1 MTEPLKL
8 RVVFASSCII
18 LLVVL
23 AVQEPARSQSGAS
36 EAPAGFDNQTNGH
49 VSQAVFDQFREE
61 FEEIEEDDEGLGPT
75 FNGASCVEC
84 HLSPV
89 VGGVSEVLELRAGSL
104 DNRGRFQEH
113 PGGSLV
119 QSLAV
124 DPAIQEQVRP
134 GEDTTFRSTI
144 GTLGDGFI
152 EAIPDEAILAIANSQ
167 PAGVRGLAVLVPVLE
182 ANGALR
188 VGRFGWKGQ
197 HASLESFSADAYIN
211 EMGITSP
218 LQPDENTSDGRSV
231 KRFDEAPDPEND
243 GDDVLAFA
251 EFMRATKVPP
261 RDDTPSQRQKVER
274 GAQVFASVGCSQCH
288 VATFVTAPAGTVI
301 NGGALTVS
309 QALGNK
315 IIHPYS
321 DFLLHDIGTSDP
333 IVQNGGATSYNKVRT
348 PALWGLR
355 TRTRLMHDGQS
366 VIITDAIARHGGQ
379 AAGSRATL
387 AARPGRDQED
397 LLAFLGSL

>member
-1 MTEPLKL
+1 MTQPLNL
-8 RVVFASSCII
+8 RGVVASICI
-18 LLVVL
+18 LLLAVL
-23 AVQEPARSQSGAS
+23 AVQEPAESQGGAT

-49 VSQAVFDQFREE
+49 VSQAVFDEFREE
-61 FEEIEEDDEGLGPT
+61 FEEIEDDDEGLGPT

-84 HLSPV
+84 HFAPV

-104 DNRGRFQEH
+104 DNRGRFREH

-119 QSLAV
+119 QSRAI
-124 DPAIQEQVRP
+124 DPAIQEQVLP
-134 GEDTTFRSTI
+134 GEETTFRSTI
-144 GTLGDGFI
+144 STLGDGFI

-167 PAGVRGLAVLVPVLE
+167 PAGVRGLPVLVPVLE
-182 ANGALR
+182 GNGALR

-197 HASLESFSADAYIN
+197 HASLASFSADAYMN

-218 LQPDENTSDGRSV
+218 LQPEENTSDGKSI
-231 KRFDEAPDPEND
+231 KKYDEAPDPEDD
-243 GDDVLAFA
+243 GDGIVAFA
-251 EFMRATKVPP
+251 ELMRATKVPP
-261 RDDTPSQRQKVER
+261 RDDKPSQRQAAER
-274 GAQVFASVGCSQCH
+274 GAQVFASVGCAQCH

-301 NGGALTVS
+301 NGGAFTVS

-333 IVQNGGATSYNKVRT
+333 IVQNGGATTYNKVRT

-355 TRTRLMHDGQS
+355 TRTLLMHDGQS
-366 VIITDAIARHGGQ
+366 LIVDDAIARHGGQ
-379 AAGSRATL
+379 AAGSRAAL
-387 AARPGRDQED
+387 AARSKRDQED